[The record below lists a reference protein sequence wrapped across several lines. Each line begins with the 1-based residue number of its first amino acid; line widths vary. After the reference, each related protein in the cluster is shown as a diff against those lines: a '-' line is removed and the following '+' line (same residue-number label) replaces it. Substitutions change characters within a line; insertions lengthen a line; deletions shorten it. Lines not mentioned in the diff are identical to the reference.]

1 MPCQQATQETSL
13 LTRTGSDES
22 MRVTAKKRMAQVSFG
37 VYAGLFWCI
46 CRALRLLLCSRRSL
60 SLVVSVSVCGN
71 PHELAPRTSAQLPRI
86 YITEED
92 FRDMTEDGLL
102 CSADGTLTRAQFDR
116 MMRMQIKLYVQ
127 RQASCA
133 LVGEEAGG
141 SKAVSIFQVDFV
153 VCCGRRRRRWWWWW

>member
-46 CRALRLLLCSRRSL
+46 CRALS
-60 SLVVSVSVCGN
+60 GN

-102 CSADGTLTRAQFDR
+102 CSADGTLTLAQFYS